1 MRTKKI
7 FLPAI
12 LTALVALI
20 FSTTSCND
28 KICTRCTKISD
39 PADVLEYCSSDE
51 HKRNSFV
58 VEQTHADYNCE
69 NFTK

>member
-1 MRTKKI
+1 MKKI

-20 FSTTSCND
+20 FTTTSCND
-28 KICTRCTKISD
+28 KKCTRCTKIGD
-39 PADVLEYCSSDE
+39 PADVVEYCSSDE
-51 HKRNSFV
+51 TNRNNFI

-69 NFTK
+69 TFEQ